1 MDTGHESQYLGGV
14 KNRYLICVRNFEGCN
29 LPHHTV
35 NRNLVF
41 NDNIFDPF
49 IKVFEKNLD
58 HPKIN
63 RVGYCKSHAIYSFE
77 IEKCKVAT
85 EI

>member
-1 MDTGHESQYLGGV
+1 MILSNSFSQKFLFR
-14 KNRYLICVRNFEGCN
+14 K
-29 LPHHTV
+29 

-49 IKVFEKNLD
+49 IKVFEKNVD

-63 RVGYCKSHAIYSFE
+63 RVGYPKSRVICSFE